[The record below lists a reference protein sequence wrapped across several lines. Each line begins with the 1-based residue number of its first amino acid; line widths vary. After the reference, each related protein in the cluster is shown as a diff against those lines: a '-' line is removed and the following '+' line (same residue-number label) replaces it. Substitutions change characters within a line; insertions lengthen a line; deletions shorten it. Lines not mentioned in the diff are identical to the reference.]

1 MQPNWLARGTDSLKK
16 CLRLEAGKIDEWD
29 FKTEI
34 LANPAAVRDM
44 HVHVI
49 SHVLV
54 WRSCYFFISMFSFAA
69 FFLTTRAVVAVGFCV
84 SFQRSQPAEQCRLKR
99 VLYPRH

>member
-1 MQPNWLARGTDSLKK
+1 MLAI
-16 CLRLEAGKIDEWD
+16 GKINEWD

-54 WRSCYFFISMFSFAA
+54 WGSCYFLISMFSFA
-69 FFLTTRAVVAVGFCV
+69 FFLNTRAAVAVGFCV
-84 SFQRSQPAEQCRLKR
+84 SFQRRQPAEQCRLKR
-99 VLYPRH
+99 VLYLRH